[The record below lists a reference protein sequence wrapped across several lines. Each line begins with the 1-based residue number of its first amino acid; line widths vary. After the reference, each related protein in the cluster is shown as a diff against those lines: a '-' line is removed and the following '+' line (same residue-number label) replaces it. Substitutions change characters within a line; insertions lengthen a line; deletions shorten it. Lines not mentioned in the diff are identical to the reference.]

1 MTLSAP
7 TYTVTVAADKAGSRL
22 DRLLAEAL
30 PNFSRTRLKAL
41 IEEAMVEALGRGIV
55 ADPAL
60 RVRAGEI
67 FTLTIPA
74 APPTLPR
81 PQAMPLTIV
90 YEDEHLIVIDKPA
103 GLVVHAGAGNP
114 DGTLVNALVAHCAQ
128 RLSSI
133 GAPLRPGIVHRLDRG
148 TSGLLV
154 VAKTDATHMALA
166 RQFAEHSVERAYQA
180 LVWGNPI
187 PSVGRIEHAV
197 GRSRHH
203 RIRMAVVSRGGKAA
217 VTDYKTVRTFG
228 SIASL
233 VECRLGTG
241 RMHQIRV
248 HMASIGNPIM
258 GDAVYGGRRPLAPKA
273 NSLSDPLAELTGH
286 ALHAFLIGF
295 THPESAERLTFCSD
309 VPSHYR
315 KLIAFLECL

>member
-1 MTLSAP
+1 M
-7 TYTVTVAADKAGSRL
+7 
-22 DRLLAEAL
+22 
-30 PNFSRTRLKAL
+30 
-41 IEEAMVEALGRGIV
+41 EALGRGIV

-67 FTLTIPA
+67 FTVTVPA
-74 APPTLPR
+74 APPALPR
-81 PQAMPLTIV
+81 PQAMPLAIV

-114 DGTLVNALVAHCAQ
+114 DGTLVNALVAHCPQ

-133 GAPLRPGIVHRLDRG
+133 GAPLRPGIVHRLDKD

-154 VAKTDATHMALA
+154 VAKTDAAHVALA

-187 PSVGRIEHAV
+187 PSVGRIERAV

-203 RIRMAVVSRGGKAA
+203 RTRMAVVSRGGKAA

-228 SIASL
+228 STASL
-233 VECRLGTG
+233 VECRLATG
-241 RMHQIRV
+241 RTHQIRV

-258 GDAVYGGRRPLAPKA
+258 GDAVYGGRRASAPEGEYPIRPA
-273 NSLSDPLAELTGH
+273 CENYRPRPSRVFDRVYSSRVATRERLSFYSDLPNH
-286 ALHAFLIGF
+286 YKKLIG
-295 THPESAERLTFCSD
+295 
-309 VPSHYR
+309 
-315 KLIAFLECL
+315 FLECL

>member
-30 PNFSRTRLKAL
+30 PEVSRTRLKAL
-41 IEEAMVEALGRGIV
+41 IEEAMVEAPERGIV

-67 FTLTIPA
+67 FTVTVPA
-74 APPTLPR
+74 APPALPR
-81 PQAMPLTIV
+81 PQAMPLAIV

-114 DGTLVNALVAHCAQ
+114 DGTLVNALVAHCPQ

-133 GAPLRPGIVHRLDRG
+133 GAPLRPGIVHRLDKD

-154 VAKTDATHMALA
+154 VAKTDAAHVALA
-166 RQFAEHSVERAYQA
+166 RQFAEHLVERAYQA

-187 PSVGRIEHAV
+187 PPVGRIERAV

-203 RIRMAVVSRGGKAA
+203 RTRMAVVSRGGKPA

-233 VECRLGTG
+233 VECRLATG
-241 RMHQIRV
+241 RTHQIRV
-248 HMASIGNPIM
+248 HMASIGNPII
-258 GDAVYGGRRPLAPKA
+258 GDTVYGGRRASAPKA
-273 NSLSDPLAELTGH
+273 NTPLDPLAKITGH

-295 THPESAERLTFCSD
+295 THPESRERLSFYSD
-309 VPSHYR
+309 LPNHYK
-315 KLIAFLECL
+315 KLIGFLECL

>member
-30 PNFSRTRLKAL
+30 PEVSRTRLKAL
-41 IEEAMVEALGRGIV
+41 IEEALVEAPGRGIV

-67 FTLTIPA
+67 FTVTVPA
-74 APPTLPR
+74 APPALPR
-81 PQAMPLTIV
+81 PEAIPLTIV

-114 DGTLVNALVAHCAQ
+114 DGTLVNALIAHCPQ
-128 RLSSI
+128 GLSSI
-133 GAPLRPGIVHRLDRG
+133 GAPLRPGIVHRLDKD

-154 VAKTDATHMALA
+154 IAKTDPAHIALA

-187 PSVGRIEHAV
+187 PSLGRIDRAV

-203 RIRMAVVSRGGKAA
+203 RTRMAVVSRGGKAA
-217 VTDYKTVRTFG
+217 VTDYKTIRMFG
-228 SIASL
+228 STASL
-233 VECRLGTG
+233 
-241 RMHQIRV
+241 
-248 HMASIGNPIM
+248 HMASIGNPII
-258 GDAVYGGRRPLAPKA
+258 GDAVYGGRRSSVPPG
-273 NSLSDPLAELTGH
+273 NSLPTPLPEFTGH

-295 THPESAERLTFCSD
+295 THPQFRERLRFS
-309 VPSHYR
+309 SHLPNHYK
-315 KLIAFLECL
+315 KLIAFLERL